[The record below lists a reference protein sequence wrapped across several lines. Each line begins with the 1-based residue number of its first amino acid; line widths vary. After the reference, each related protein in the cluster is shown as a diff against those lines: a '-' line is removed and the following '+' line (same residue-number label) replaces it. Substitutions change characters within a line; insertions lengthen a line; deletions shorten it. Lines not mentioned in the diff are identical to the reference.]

1 MTQVIK
7 FEEQQTKI
15 KTFEKLAQIAVS
27 SGCYGSMS
35 IAQAMNIM
43 FSAYDLGI
51 SPHKALNKGLVIIKG
66 AVTMSANLISDR
78 IRRAGHSVKVVEYS
92 REKCVCIGV
101 RKDNGDS
108 FKSEYDWEDA
118 KTAGLIGKDNWK
130 NYPKDM
136 LYSRA
141 ISRLGRVLFADV
153 VGACYSED
161 ERDDISGNQEEGKRC
176 ADPDE
181 IEIEVARTLEKEPP
195 TTCEGSLETL
205 EEHLKSDG
213 ISAHALEQYLGEL
226 AAKKGENPDVIIQ
239 SALLPELL
247 PKFKT
252 AYQKF
257 LVRISEA
264 SQLPIPE
271 AVVSA

>member
-1 MTQVIK
+1 MSQLIK
-7 FEEQQTKI
+7 FEEQQNKI

-27 SGCYGSMS
+27 SGCYGNMS

-43 FSAYDLGI
+43 FSAFDLGI

-78 IRRAGHSVKVVEYS
+78 IRRSGHSIKVVEYS

-118 KTAGLIGKDNWK
+118 KLAGLTSKDNWR

-141 ISRLGRVLFADV
+141 VSRLGRVLFADV

-161 ERDDISGNQEEGKRC
+161 ERDDISGSEVEGRRC
-176 ADPDE
+176 RDPDA
-181 IEIEVARTLEKEPP
+181 IEIESESIIQKEPSISANEP
-195 TTCEGSLETL
+195 LESL

-213 ISAHALEQYLGEL
+213 ISAHALQQYISEL
-226 AAKKGENPDVIIQ
+226 ASKKKENPDLIIQ

-247 PKFKT
+247 PKFKV

-257 LVRISEA
+257 LSRI
-264 SQLPIPE
+264 QLPVPDE
-271 AVVSA
+271 AVPA

>member
-1 MTQVIK
+1 MTQIIK
-7 FEEQQTKI
+7 FEEQQNKI
-15 KTFEKLAQIAVS
+15 KTFEKLAQIAVN
-27 SGCYGSMS
+27 SGCYGNMS

-78 IRRAGHSVKVVEYS
+78 IRRAGHSIKVVEYS
-92 REKCVCIGV
+92 RDKCVCIGV

-118 KTAGLIGKDNWK
+118 KTAGLTGKDNWK

-136 LYSRA
+136 MYSRA

-161 ERDDISGNQEEGKRC
+161 ERDDISGSGVEGRRC
-176 ADPDE
+176 SDPDAIV
-181 IEIEVARTLEKEPP
+181 IESEGLHEKEP
-195 TTCEGSLETL
+195 SRVTL
-205 EEHLKSDG
+205 EPLELLSENLKSDG
-213 ISAHALEQYLGEL
+213 INAASLQQYISEL
-226 AAKKGENPDVIIQ
+226 ASKKNENPEVILR
-239 SALLPELL
+239 SALLPELF

-257 LVRISEA
+257 LDRISLEA
-264 SQLPIPE
+264 QLPVPD
-271 AVVSA
+271 VVVPA